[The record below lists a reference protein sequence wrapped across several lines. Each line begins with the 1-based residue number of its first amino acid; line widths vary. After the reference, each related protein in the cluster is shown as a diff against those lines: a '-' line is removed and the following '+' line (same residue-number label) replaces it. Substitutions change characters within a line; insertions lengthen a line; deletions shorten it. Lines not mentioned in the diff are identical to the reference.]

1 MGSVGTKDGKGRI
14 ELTQG
19 MASCPAK
26 LLGETVR
33 TGGCPDRPYRL
44 PWQELLS
51 CAIMAIP
58 DAAAA
63 GIQYYKKNF
72 LYQLSSM
79 KSHISGRAI
88 TLVQLCLP

>member
-1 MGSVGTKDGKGRI
+1 LGSVGTKDDEGRR

-33 TGGCPDRPYRL
+33 TGGCPNRYYRL

-51 CAIMAIP
+51 CGILAIP
-58 DAAAA
+58 AAAA
-63 GIQYYKKNF
+63 GIQYYKN
-72 LYQLSSM
+72 STADC
-79 KSHISGRAI
+79 SH
-88 TLVQLCLP
+88 